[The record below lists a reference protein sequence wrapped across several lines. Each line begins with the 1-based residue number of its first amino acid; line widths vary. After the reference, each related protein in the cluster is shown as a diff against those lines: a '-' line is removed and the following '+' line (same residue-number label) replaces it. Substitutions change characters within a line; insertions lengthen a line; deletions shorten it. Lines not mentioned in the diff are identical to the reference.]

1 MIMIDK
7 DSCVNCGVCSSICPT
22 DAIVDNC
29 GTITID
35 MDICIECG
43 ACIAGCPTKAISSV
57 GVVTGNT
64 ESAHESQHVSGQI
77 DEYRQSGRNK
87 TKDALAWTILHG
99 GTAAAKFA
107 ILTVAVAAGFL
118 DRAAANNINK
128 VSSKILPHQ
137 KEKAWKV
144 YTETGSIA
152 EMFTT
157 MLEG

>member
-1 MIMIDK
+1 MIVIDN
-7 DSCVNCGVCSSICPT
+7 DSCVNCGVCSGICPT

-29 GTITID
+29 GTMTVD
-35 MDICIECG
+35 MDICIECES
-43 ACIAGCPTKAISSV
+43 CIAGCPTEAISSV
-57 GVVTGNT
+57 GVATENT
-64 ESAHESQHVSGQI
+64 ESAHESQYGLGQI

-107 ILTVAVAAGFL
+107 ICTVAVAAGFL
-118 DRAAANNINK
+118 DRATAKNVNK
-128 VSSKILPHQ
+128 LASKMLPHQ

-152 EMFTT
+152 KMITT
-157 MLEG
+157 VLEG